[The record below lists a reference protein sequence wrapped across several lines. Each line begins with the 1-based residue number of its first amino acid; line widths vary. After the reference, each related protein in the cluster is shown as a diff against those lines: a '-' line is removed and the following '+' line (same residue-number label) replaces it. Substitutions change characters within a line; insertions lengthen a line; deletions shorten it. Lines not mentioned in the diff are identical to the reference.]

1 MRQRQE
7 GPDSFDVARRKI
19 DKIPYTY
26 MDAKGNRFEISSI
39 WSQGKNVWAEYNL
52 KQATKVPTSRA
63 GIRGKTTTKSNSRKK
78 K

>member
-1 MRQRQE
+1 MRPRQE
-7 GPDSFDVARRKI
+7 GPDPFDVARRKMN
-19 DKIPYTY
+19 KIPFTY
-26 MDAKGNRFEISSI
+26 MDAKGNLYEISSI
-39 WSQGKNVWAEYNL
+39 SSQGKNVWAEYNL